1 MKKTILLLVALISL
15 SLFTAQA
22 QKYGHVNSP
31 ELLKGM
37 PGVDS
42 IQIKLLAFQTELEGE
57 YESMLNEFQA
67 KKDKFDKDA
76 GTMSSAIRQIREK
89 ELVDLQTRIQQFQ
102 YGVQDDLEQKQYDL
116 IKPFQ
121 DKLQAAIDE
130 VAKEHKYS
138 YVFDVQT
145 LLYYEGGEDIT
156 PLVKAKLGVK

>member
-31 ELLKGM
+31 ELLKAM

>member
-1 MKKTILLLVALISL
+1 MNKTILLLVALISL

-31 ELLKGM
+31 ELLKAM

-138 YVFDVQT
+138 YVFDIQT

-156 PLVKAKLGVK
+156 PLVKAKLGIK

>member
-145 LLYYEGGEDIT
+145 LLYYQGGEDIT

>member
-31 ELLKGM
+31 ELLKAM

-57 YESMLNEFQA
+57 YESMLNEFQS

-138 YVFDVQT
+138 YVFDIQT

-156 PLVKAKLGVK
+156 PLVKAKLGIK

>member
-31 ELLKGM
+31 ELLKAM

-57 YESMLNEFQA
+57 YESMLNEFQS

-121 DKLQAAIDE
+121 DKLQAAINE
-130 VAKEHKYS
+130 VAKEYKYS
-138 YVFDVQT
+138 YVFDIQT

-156 PLVKAKLGVK
+156 SLVKAKLGIK

>member
-31 ELLKGM
+31 ELLKAM

-138 YVFDVQT
+138 YVFDIQT

-156 PLVKAKLGVK
+156 PLVKAKLGIK